1 MQASRLRGVASE
13 LPKDERLSEMEHE
26 PIAIKGTRQGLLIT
40 LGEGPWE
47 AQMEALARRLEKGA
61 AFFRGGRAALD
72 VGSRPLDEARIRQ
85 VRDLLARH
93 EVDLWA
99 VQSTADATILAAVR
113 LGISPILGP
122 EEAAGKTESPREGEV
137 ATLPAGGLVV
147 ERTVRSGQR
156 IEHPGDVIVIGDV
169 HAGAEIIAGRHVI
182 VWGKLHGVVHAG
194 ALGDESAV
202 VCALDLAPTQLRI
215 ADHIA
220 RSPEER
226 RRRPV
231 PEMARVHRGRIEA
244 VPWPHR

>member
-1 MQASRLRGVASE
+1 MKQDG
-13 LPKDERLSEMEHE
+13 
-26 PIAIKGTRQGLLIT
+26 IAIKGTRQGLLIT

-47 AQMEALARRLEKGA
+47 AQVDALARRLEKGV

-72 VGSRPLDEARIRQ
+72 VGPRPLDEARIRQ
-85 VRDLLARH
+85 VQDLLARY

-113 LGISPILGP
+113 LGLSPILGP
-122 EEAAGKTESPREGEV
+122 EEAVGGGEPQRNGEESP
-137 ATLPAGGLVV
+137 ASAASGLVV

-156 IEHPGDVIVIGDV
+156 IEHPGDIIVIGDV
-169 HAGAEIIAGRHVI
+169 HAGAEIIAGRHVV

-220 RSPEER
+220 RTPEER

-231 PEMARVHRGRIEA
+231 PEMARVHKGRIEA

>member
-1 MQASRLRGVASE
+1 
-13 LPKDERLSEMEHE
+13 ME
-26 PIAIKGTRQGLLIT
+26 PDSIAIKGTRQGLLIT
-40 LGEGPWE
+40 LGEEPWE
-47 AQMEALARRLEKGA
+47 ALVDALARRLEKGA

-72 VGSRPLDEARIRQ
+72 VGSRSLDETRIRQ
-85 VRDLLARH
+85 VQDLLARY

-99 VQSTADATILAAVR
+99 VRSTADATILATVR
-113 LGISPILGP
+113 LGLTPLLGP
-122 EEAAGKTESPREGEV
+122 EDAARRAQSRGETHPEAPTH
-137 ATLPAGGLVV
+137 PAGGLVV

-169 HAGAEIIAGRHVI
+169 HAGAEIIAGRHII

-231 PEMARVHRGRIEA
+231 PEMARVHKGRIEA
-244 VPWPHR
+244 IPWPHR

>member
-1 MQASRLRGVASE
+1 
-13 LPKDERLSEMEHE
+13 ME
-26 PIAIKGTRQGLLIT
+26 PNGIAIKGTRQGLLIT

-47 AQMEALARRLEKGA
+47 AQMDALARRLEKGA

-72 VGSRPLDEARIRQ
+72 VGPRPLDEAQIRQ
-85 VRDLLARH
+85 VRDLLARY

-113 LGISPILGP
+113 AGLLPTLGP
-122 EEAAGKTESPREGEV
+122 EV
-137 ATLPAGGLVV
+137 ATRKEKHQQGGGESSALPAGGLVV

-156 IEHPGDVIVIGDV
+156 IEHPGDVIIIGDV
-169 HAGAEIIAGRHVI
+169 HAGAEVIAGRHII
-182 VWGKLHGVVHAG
+182 VWGKLHGMVHAG
-194 ALGDESAV
+194 ALGDERAV

-231 PEMARVHRGRIEA
+231 PEMARVHKGRIEA
-244 VPWPHR
+244 IPWPHR

>member
-1 MQASRLRGVASE
+1 
-13 LPKDERLSEMEHE
+13 ME
-26 PIAIKGTRQGLLIT
+26 PDGIAIKGTRQGLLIT

-47 AQMEALARRLEKGA
+47 AQLDALARRLEKGA

-72 VGSRPLDEARIRQ
+72 VGPRPLDEAQIRQ
-85 VRDLLARH
+85 VRDLLARY

-113 LGISPILGP
+113 LGLSPLLRP
-122 EEAAGKTESPREGEV
+122 AEAAGKAELPPERGE
-137 ATLPAGGLVV
+137 APAPPAGGLVV

-156 IEHPGDVIVIGDV
+156 IEHPGDVIIIGDV

-244 VPWPHR
+244 IPWPHR

>member
-1 MQASRLRGVASE
+1 
-13 LPKDERLSEMEHE
+13 ME
-26 PIAIKGTRQGLLIT
+26 PDRIAIKGTRQGLLIT
-40 LGEGPWE
+40 LGEGPWD
-47 AQMEALARRLEKGA
+47 ALMEALARRLEKGA

-72 VGSRPLDEARIRQ
+72 VGSRPLDEPQIGQ
-85 VRDLLARH
+85 VRDLLARYG
-93 EVDLWA
+93 VDLWA
-99 VQSTADATILAAVR
+99 VRGTAEATIVATVR
-113 LGISPILGP
+113 AGLSPLLGP
-122 EEAAGKTESPREGEV
+122 EG
-137 ATLPAGGLVV
+137 ATGRAEPSEQEETPPVPAGGLVV

-156 IEHPGDVIVIGDV
+156 IEHPGDVIIIGDV
-169 HAGAEIIAGRHVI
+169 HAGAEVIAGRHVI

-194 ALGDESAV
+194 ALGDESAI

-231 PEMARVHRGRIEA
+231 PEMARVRHGRIEA

>member
-1 MQASRLRGVASE
+1 ME
-13 LPKDERLSEMEHE
+13 LDG
-26 PIAIKGTRQGLLIT
+26 IAIKGTRQGLLIT

-47 AQMEALARRLEKGA
+47 AQVDALARRLEKGA

-85 VRDLLARH
+85 VQDLLARY

-113 LGISPILGP
+113 LGLSPILGP
-122 EEAAGKTESPREGEV
+122 EGAAGRTEPQREREEV
-137 ATLPAGGLVV
+137 PAPPAGGLVV

-169 HAGAEIIAGRHVI
+169 HAGAEIIAGRHII

>member
-1 MQASRLRGVASE
+1 MAR
-13 LPKDERLSEMEHE
+13 D

-40 LGEGPWE
+40 LDEGPWD
-47 AQMEALARRLEKGA
+47 ALMEALERRLEKGA

-72 VGSRPLDEARIRQ
+72 VGPRPLDEARIRQ
-85 VRDLLARH
+85 ARDLLARYR
-93 EVDLWA
+93 VDLWA
-99 VQSTADATILAAVR
+99 VRGTAEATIVATVR
-113 LGISPILGP
+113 AGLSPLLGP
-122 EEAAGKTESPREGEV
+122 EGEAHRAELSGEREEPPV
-137 ATLPAGGLVV
+137 PPAGGLVV

-156 IEHPGDVIVIGDV
+156 IEHPGDVIIIGDV

-244 VPWPHR
+244 IPWPHR

>member
-1 MQASRLRGVASE
+1 M
-13 LPKDERLSEMEHE
+13 ERDG
-26 PIAIKGTRQGLLIT
+26 IAIKGTRQGLLIT

-47 AQMEALARRLEKGA
+47 AQMDTLTRRLEKGA

-72 VGSRPLDEARIRQ
+72 VGSRPLDEAQIRQ
-85 VRDLLARH
+85 VRDLLAQYR
-93 EVDLWA
+93 VDLWA
-99 VQSTADATILAAVR
+99 VQSTADATILATVR
-113 LGISPILGP
+113 LGLSPILGP
-122 EEAAGKTESPREGEV
+122 EEAAGRAESQGGREE
-137 ATLPAGGLVV
+137 APIPPAGGLVV

-156 IEHPGDVIVIGDV
+156 IEHPGDIIVIGDV

-226 RRRPV
+226 RRRPA

>member
-1 MQASRLRGVASE
+1 MAR
-13 LPKDERLSEMEHE
+13 D
-26 PIAIKGTRQGLLIT
+26 PIAIKGIRQGLLIT
-40 LGEGPWE
+40 LGEGPWG
-47 AQMEALARRLEKGA
+47 AVMKALEQRLEKGA

-72 VGSRPLDEARIRQ
+72 VGHWPLDELQICQ
-85 VRDLLARH
+85 VRDLLARYG
-93 EVDLWA
+93 VDLWA
-99 VQSTADATILAAVR
+99 VRGTAEATIVAAVR
-113 LGISPILGP
+113 LGLSPLLGP
-122 EEAAGKTESPREGEV
+122 EREADRTEPSEGQGEPLV
-137 ATLPAGGLVV
+137 PPAGGLVV

-215 ADHIA
+215 ADYIA

>member
-1 MQASRLRGVASE
+1 MDDG
-13 LPKDERLSEMEHE
+13 
-26 PIAIKGTRQGLLIT
+26 IAVKGTRQGLLIT

-47 AQMEALARRLEKGA
+47 ARVEALARRLEKGA

-72 VGSRPLDEARIRQ
+72 VGSRALDEARIRQ
-85 VRDLLARH
+85 VRDLLARY

-99 VQSTADATILAAVR
+99 VQSTADVTILAAVR
-113 LGISPILGP
+113 LGLLPLLRP
-122 EEAAGKTESPREGEV
+122 KEVAGKEEPQREG
-137 ATLPAGGLVV
+137 AAAPASPVSGLVV

-156 IEHPGDVIVIGDV
+156 IEHPGDVIIIGDV

-194 ALGDESAV
+194 ATGDESAV

-244 VPWPHR
+244 IPWPHR

>member
-1 MQASRLRGVASE
+1 MAHDS
-13 LPKDERLSEMEHE
+13 
-26 PIAIKGTRQGLLIT
+26 IAIKGIRQGLLIT
-40 LGEGPWE
+40 LSDDPWD
-47 AQMEALARRLEKGA
+47 ALVEALERRLEKGA

-85 VRDLLARH
+85 LRDLLARYG
-93 EVDLWA
+93 VDLWA
-99 VQSTADATILAAVR
+99 VHGTAEATIVATVR
-113 LGISPILGP
+113 AGLSPLLDP
-122 EEAAGKTESPREGEV
+122 EGELSRTEPSGEREESPV
-137 ATLPAGGLVV
+137 PPAGGLVV

-244 VPWPHR
+244 IPWPHR

>member
-1 MQASRLRGVASE
+1 VAQD
-13 LPKDERLSEMEHE
+13 LV
-26 PIAIKGTRQGLLIT
+26 AIKGIRQGLLIT
-40 LGEGPWE
+40 LGEGLWDTLV
-47 AQMEALARRLEKGA
+47 EALERRLEKGA

-72 VGSRPLDEARIRQ
+72 VGSRSLDEAQIRR
-85 VRDLLARH
+85 VRDLLARYG
-93 EVDLWA
+93 VDLWA
-99 VQSTADATILAAVR
+99 VRGTAEATIVATVR
-113 LGISPILGP
+113 SGLSPLLDP
-122 EEAAGKTESPREGEV
+122 EGMTSRTEPAGEREGTP
-137 ATLPAGGLVV
+137 APPAGGLVV

>member
-1 MQASRLRGVASE
+1 
-13 LPKDERLSEMEHE
+13 ME
-26 PIAIKGTRQGLLIT
+26 PDGIAIKGTRQGLLIT

-47 AQMEALARRLEKGA
+47 ARVDALARRLEKGA

-72 VGSRPLDEARIRQ
+72 VGPRPLDEAQIRQ
-85 VRDLLARH
+85 VQDLLARY

-99 VQSTADATILAAVR
+99 MQSTADATILAAVR
-113 LGISPILGP
+113 LGLSPILGP
-122 EEAAGKTESPREGEV
+122 EEAAGKTEPPREREEPPV
-137 ATLPAGGLVV
+137 LPAGGLVV

-156 IEHPGDVIVIGDV
+156 IEHPGDVIIIGDV

-231 PEMARVHRGRIEA
+231 PEMARVHKGRIEA

>member
-1 MQASRLRGVASE
+1 MAR
-13 LPKDERLSEMEHE
+13 D
-26 PIAIKGTRQGLLIT
+26 PIAIKGIRQGLLIT
-40 LGEGPWE
+40 LGEGPWG
-47 AQMEALARRLEKGA
+47 ALVKDLEQRLEKGA
-61 AFFRGGRAALD
+61 AFFRGGRVALD
-72 VGSRPLDEARIRQ
+72 VGHRPLDESQIRQ
-85 VRDLLARH
+85 VRDLLARYG
-93 EVDLWA
+93 VDLWA
-99 VQSTADATILAAVR
+99 VRGTVEATIVATVR
-113 LGISPILGP
+113 LGLSPLLGP
-122 EEAAGKTESPREGEV
+122 EGEAGRMELSEGGEEPFV
-137 ATLPAGGLVV
+137 PSAGGLVV

>member
-1 MQASRLRGVASE
+1 MS
-13 LPKDERLSEMEHE
+13 PDD
-26 PIAIKGTRQGLLIT
+26 IAIKGTRQGLVIT
-40 LGEGPWE
+40 LGDGPWE
-47 AQMEALARRLEKGA
+47 AQVDALARRLEKGA

-72 VGSRPLDEARIRQ
+72 VGPRSLTEAQIRQ
-85 VRDLLARH
+85 ARDLLARY

-99 VQSTADATILAAVR
+99 VQSTADATILATVR
-113 LGISPILGP
+113 LGLSPILGP
-122 EEAAGKTESPREGEV
+122 EAAAGDTGPAREGKETP
-137 ATLPAGGLVV
+137 APPAGGLVV

-156 IEHPGDVIVIGDV
+156 IEHPGDVIIIGDV

-194 ALGDESAV
+194 ALGDERAV

>member
-1 MQASRLRGVASE
+1 MAQ
-13 LPKDERLSEMEHE
+13 E

-40 LGEGPWE
+40 LGEGPWD
-47 AQMEALARRLEKGA
+47 ALMEALARRLEKGA

-72 VGSRPLDEARIRQ
+72 VGPRPLDEPQIVQA
-85 VRDLLARH
+85 RDLLARYG
-93 EVDLWA
+93 VDLWA
-99 VQSTADATILAAVR
+99 VRGTAEATIVATVR
-113 LGISPILGP
+113 AGLSPILGP
-122 EEAAGKTESPREGEV
+122 EEAAGSAEPQREREEAPV
-137 ATLPAGGLVV
+137 LPAGGLVV

-182 VWGKLHGVVHAG
+182 VWGKLHGMVHAG

-231 PEMARVHRGRIEA
+231 PEMARVRHGRIEA
-244 VPWPHR
+244 TPWPHR

>member
-1 MQASRLRGVASE
+1 MAH
-13 LPKDERLSEMEHE
+13 D
-26 PIAIKGTRQGLLIT
+26 PIAIKGIRQGLLIT
-40 LGEGPWE
+40 LGEGPWD
-47 AQMEALARRLEKGA
+47 ALVKALEQRLEKGA

-72 VGSRPLDEARIRQ
+72 VGPRPLDEPRICQ
-85 VRDLLARH
+85 VRDLLARY

-99 VQSTADATILAAVR
+99 VRGTAEVTIVAAVR
-113 LGISPILGP
+113 AGLSPLLGP
-122 EEAAGKTESPREGEV
+122 EGEANRMEPSVP
-137 ATLPAGGLVV
+137 PAGGLVI

-156 IEHPGDVIVIGDV
+156 IEHHGDVIVIGDV

-182 VWGKLHGVVHAG
+182 VWGKLHGAVHAG
-194 ALGDESAV
+194 VLGDESAV

-220 RSPEER
+220 RSPEEH
-226 RRRPV
+226 RRRPM

>member
-1 MQASRLRGVASE
+1 
-13 LPKDERLSEMEHE
+13 ME
-26 PIAIKGTRQGLLIT
+26 PDGIAIKGTRQGLLIT

-47 AQMEALARRLEKGA
+47 AQVEALARRLEKGA

-113 LGISPILGP
+113 LGLSPLLGP
-122 EEAAGKTESPREGEV
+122 EEAAIGAESRGTRGEP
-137 ATLPAGGLVV
+137 PALSPGGLVV

-156 IEHPGDVIVIGDV
+156 IEHPGDVIIIGDV

>member
-1 MQASRLRGVASE
+1 VAQ
-13 LPKDERLSEMEHE
+13 D
-26 PIAIKGTRQGLLIT
+26 PIAIKGIRQGLLIT
-40 LGEGPWE
+40 LGEGPWD
-47 AQMEALARRLEKGA
+47 ALMEALERRLEKGA

-72 VGSRPLDEARIRQ
+72 VGPRPLDEAQIRQ
-85 VRDLLARH
+85 TRDLLARYG
-93 EVDLWA
+93 VDLWA
-99 VQSTADATILAAVR
+99 VRGTAEATIVATVR
-113 LGISPILGP
+113 AGLSPLLGP
-122 EEAAGKTESPREGEV
+122 EG
-137 ATLPAGGLVV
+137 ATGGAEPSEQEETPPVPAGGLVV
-147 ERTVRSGQR
+147 DRTVRSGQR

-169 HAGAEIIAGRHVI
+169 HAGAEVIAGRHVI

-231 PEMARVHRGRIEA
+231 PEMARVRHGRIEA

>member
-1 MQASRLRGVASE
+1 
-13 LPKDERLSEMEHE
+13 MEPD
-26 PIAIKGTRQGLLIT
+26 PIAIKGIRQGLLIA
-40 LGEGPWE
+40 LGEGPWD
-47 AQMEALARRLEKGA
+47 MLVDALARRLEKGA
-61 AFFRGGRAALD
+61 AFFRGGRAALE
-72 VGSRPLDEARIRQ
+72 VGSRPLNEAQIRQ

-99 VQSTADATILAAVR
+99 VQGTADTTIVTTVR
-113 LGISPILGP
+113 MGLTPILGP
-122 EEAAGKTESPREGEV
+122 EEAPARAEPSTEQEEMPV
-137 ATLPAGGLVV
+137 LPAGGRVV

-156 IEHPGDVIVIGDV
+156 IEHPGDVIIIGDV
-169 HAGAEIIAGRHVI
+169 HAGAEVIAGRHVI
-182 VWGKLHGVVHAG
+182 VWGKLHGMVHAG

-231 PEMARVHRGRIEA
+231 PEMARVREGRIEA